1 MAGLSPAEFTAL
13 AERLTDKQKL
23 FGQLIADDR
32 SNYEAYTTA
41 YDVKTTRRNSIDSL
55 ASRERAKPDVAAY
68 IAELIRRKTD
78 RAVYSAFMSDERKRQ
93 IIQER
98 IEYCI
103 QTNNDNA
110 VRGYIDM
117 LNRMDGVY
125 VQQTRDLTEDKDKL
139 ADLTTEELQR
149 IIEFSPTGT

>member
-1 MAGLSPAEFTAL
+1 MTPAEFTAL
-13 AERLTDKQKL
+13 ADRLTDKQKH
-23 FGQLIADDR
+23 FAQLIADGKT
-32 SNYEAYTTA
+32 NYEAYTSA
-41 YDVKTTRRNSIDSL
+41 YDVNTTRRNSIDSL

-68 IAELIRRKTD
+68 IAELIRRKQEK
-78 RAVYSAFMSDERKRQ
+78 AVHTAFMTDERKRA

-103 QTNNDNA
+103 QTNNDSA
-110 VRGYIDM
+110 IRGYLDV

-139 ADLTTEELQR
+139 SDLSTEELKK
-149 IIEFSPTGT
+149 IIEFPSATA